1 MIERYIYAV
10 TRELPEQYRA
20 EIADELEALINDL
33 LTGMDMDVPEERK
46 VEAVLRELGNP
57 KELANRYRGK
67 ERYLIG
73 PKLFEQYLFVL
84 KIVVLS
90 VFVGISVATGISV
103 MFSGDNAGE
112 LVLTYVGSLFSAVLQ
127 GAAWVTG
134 IFALLEYK
142 DVSLDSDGENEQW
155 DPRTLPEIPARKAL
169 IPRGESVFAIIATTV
184 FLPLF
189 FFFADK
195 IGIYY
200 KVGNDIE
207 FLPAFMDHSLAALK
221 VTILV
226 VFVLNIL
233 SEVIKLVKD
242 RWTLRVALATTAL
255 DVISAS
261 WLVLFL
267 NRKDIWQGEFV
278 SKFEQYSP
286 LAFGRVILLITSVI
300 IIVTVLEAGAALYKG
315 LKYGRRE

>member
-46 VEAVLRELGNP
+46 IEAVLRELGNP

-207 FLPAFMDHSLAALK
+207 FLPVFMDHSLAALK

>member
-1 MIERYIYAV
+1 M
-10 TRELPEQYRA
+10 
-20 EIADELEALINDL
+20 
-33 LTGMDMDVPEERK
+33 
-46 VEAVLRELGNP
+46 
-57 KELANRYRGK
+57 
-67 ERYLIG
+67 
-73 PKLFEQYLFVL
+73 LFR
-84 KIVVLS
+84 S
-90 VFVGISVATGISV
+90 
-103 MFSGDNAGE
+103 E

-207 FLPAFMDHSLAALK
+207 FLPVFMDHSLAALK
-221 VTILV
+221 VT
-226 VFVLNIL
+226 
-233 SEVIKLVKD
+233 
-242 RWTLRVALATTAL
+242 
-255 DVISAS
+255 
-261 WLVLFL
+261 
-267 NRKDIWQGEFV
+267 
-278 SKFEQYSP
+278 
-286 LAFGRVILLITSVI
+286 
-300 IIVTVLEAGAALYKG
+300 
-315 LKYGRRE
+315 

>member
-57 KELANRYRGK
+57 KELANRYRSK

-207 FLPAFMDHSLAALK
+207 FLPVFMDHSLAVLK

-233 SEVIKLVKD
+233 SEVIKLVKG

>member
-46 VEAVLRELGNP
+46 VETVLRELGNP
-57 KELANRYRGK
+57 KEFANRYRGK

-207 FLPAFMDHSLAALK
+207 FLPVFMDHSLAALK

>member
-46 VEAVLRELGNP
+46 VETVLRELGNP

-169 IPRGESVFAIIATTV
+169 IPQGESVFAIIATTV

-207 FLPAFMDHSLAALK
+207 FLPVFMDHSLAALK

>member
-207 FLPAFMDHSLAALK
+207 FLPVFMDHSLAALK

-233 SEVIKLVKD
+233 SEVIKLVKG

>member
-207 FLPAFMDHSLAALK
+207 FLPVFMDHSLAVLK

-233 SEVIKLVKD
+233 SEVIKLVKG

>member
-46 VEAVLRELGNP
+46 VETVLRELGNP

-207 FLPAFMDHSLAALK
+207 FLPVFMDHSLAALK

-233 SEVIKLVKD
+233 SEVIKLVKG

>member
-207 FLPAFMDHSLAALK
+207 FLPVFMDHSLAALK

-233 SEVIKLVKD
+233 SEVIKLVKG

-267 NRKDIWQGEFV
+267 NRKDIWQDEFV

>member
-46 VEAVLRELGNP
+46 VETVLRELGNP

-207 FLPAFMDHSLAALK
+207 FLPVFMDHSLAALK

-233 SEVIKLVKD
+233 SEVIKLVKG
-242 RWTLRVALATTAL
+242 RWTLRVALATTAI

>member
-10 TRELPEQYRA
+10 TRELPEHYRA

-84 KIVVLS
+84 KIVILS

-207 FLPAFMDHSLAALK
+207 FLPVFMDHSLAALK

-233 SEVIKLVKD
+233 SEVIKLVKG

>member
-46 VEAVLRELGNP
+46 VETVLRELGNP

-207 FLPAFMDHSLAALK
+207 FLPVFMDHSLAALK

>member
-207 FLPAFMDHSLAALK
+207 FLPVFMDHSLAALK

>member
-169 IPRGESVFAIIATTV
+169 IPRGESVVAIIATTV

-207 FLPAFMDHSLAALK
+207 FLPVFMDHSLAVLK

-233 SEVIKLVKD
+233 SEVIKLVKG

>member
-155 DPRTLPEIPARKAL
+155 DPRTLPEIPARKTL

-207 FLPAFMDHSLAALK
+207 FLPVFMDHSLAALK

-233 SEVIKLVKD
+233 SEVIKLVKG

>member
-207 FLPAFMDHSLAALK
+207 FLPVFMDHSLAALK

-233 SEVIKLVKD
+233 SEVIKLVKG
-242 RWTLRVALATTAL
+242 RWTLRVALATTAI